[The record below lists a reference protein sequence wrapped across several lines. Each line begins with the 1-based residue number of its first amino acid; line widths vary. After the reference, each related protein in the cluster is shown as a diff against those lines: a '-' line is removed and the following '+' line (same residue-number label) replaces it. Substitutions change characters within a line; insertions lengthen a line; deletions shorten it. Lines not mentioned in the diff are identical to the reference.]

1 MLSRAGLR
9 RNPSSVKRDNH
20 ERWLLTYSDL
30 ITLLLA
36 FFVIMYGI
44 SSADVKKFSR
54 LAESMRKA
62 FNVDVLQGMPEVSLM
77 EDSTAMSSVD
87 MGGEG
92 IASAEARDLS
102 VLYGELSDFFQQEG
116 FADKVEIGVRP
127 DGIAISI
134 SGNMLFASGRAELR
148 PDSIQLLHALGRG
161 LSRLTNLIR
170 VEGHTDDVP
179 PAGTEFPT
187 NWELSGARSVAV
199 VRELAEEEGIDP
211 RRLSAVAYSQ
221 YRPVAPNDSA
231 RSRAKNRRTEVLVL
245 YPAPTPTPP
254 RPAGVPDR

>member
-1 MLSRAGLR
+1 MGGRGRRKTAMLSRAGLR

-77 EDSTAMSSVD
+77 ED
-87 MGGEG
+87 
-92 IASAEARDLS
+92 ASAEARDLS